1 MATRGW
7 GERVER
13 KWGVTVNGY
22 RVSFWG
28 DENVLELD
36 RHEDAR
42 GCECATMP
50 LIILFKM
57 VSFTLCEL

>member
-1 MATRGW
+1 M
-7 GERVER
+7 
-13 KWGVTVNGY
+13 TVNGY

-57 VSFTLCEL
+57 VSFTLYEL